1 MPVIDLKNVNIYFE
15 DGTALVG
22 AINNLKAGAINN
34 ASGYAIGAVQILVDG
49 FTGVIP
55 VGSKITSGVNVA
67 RVTSTVE
74 TSGNT
79 TTINFTPA
87 LTAAVVDNDV
97 VNVTGFAVGANTLV
111 VDGFVGQVPV
121 GSRVQIGGDDRYTVV
136 STVESTGNT
145 VKIVVTPTLAV
156 AAADNA
162 VLNVFGVY
170 LKIKVGDGTCTFSE
184 KKPREYKLDRGLL
197 DSVRNGDQVPMDVSI
212 GLMYIA
218 LTASSGDPPT
228 PEDALKQRGAA
239 ATWVNADV
247 SDPCAPFAINIR
259 LDHKPPGCTAFQV
272 ERVILPSFRY
282 EELNHDPKAG
292 TIACTGKCNAL
303 EAIVTRFD
311 NVP

>member
-15 DGTALVG
+15 DGTALTG
-22 AINNLKAGAINN
+22 LINNGA
-34 ASGYAIGAVQILVDG
+34 GYAPGA
-49 FTGVIP
+49 
-55 VGSKITSGVNVA
+55 
-67 RVTSTVE
+67 
-74 TSGNT
+74 
-79 TTINFTPA
+79 TTI
-87 LTAAVVDNDV
+87 VVD
-97 VNVTGFAVGANTLV
+97 TFTSK
-111 VDGFVGQVPV
+111 VPV
-121 GSRVQIGGDDRYTVV
+121 GARLSIDGDDRYSVV
-136 STVESTGNT
+136 STTETSSATT
-145 VKIVVTPTLAV
+145 TIVFTPSLHAAV
-156 AAADNA
+156 LDNA
-162 VLNVFGVY
+162 PVLAFGVF

-218 LTASSGDPPT
+218 LTASAGDPPT

-239 ATWVNADV
+239 SGWINADV

-259 LDHKPPGCTAFQV
+259 LDHQPPGCTAFQV

-303 EAIVTRFD
+303 EALVSRFTRA
-311 NVP
+311 

>member
-1 MPVIDLKNVNIYFE
+1 MPVIDLKNVTIYFE
-15 DGTALVG
+15 DGTILNG
-22 AINNLKAGAINN
+22 LINNVAGYN
-34 ASGYAIGAVQILVDG
+34 IGATSLLVDV
-49 FTGVIP
+49 FT
-55 VGSKITSGVNVA
+55 SK
-67 RVTSTVE
+67 
-74 TSGNT
+74 
-79 TTINFTPA
+79 
-87 LTAAVVDNDV
+87 
-97 VNVTGFAVGANTLV
+97 
-111 VDGFVGQVPV
+111 VPV
-121 GSRVQIGGDDRYTVV
+121 GARISINGDDRYTVV
-136 STVESTGNT
+136 STTETSSATT
-145 VKIVVTPTLAV
+145 TIVITPALV
-156 AAADNA
+156 AAVSDDQPVIAY
-162 VLNVFGVY
+162 GVY

-239 ATWVNADV
+239 SGWINADV

-259 LDHKPPGCTAFQV
+259 LDHQPPGCTAFQV

-303 EAIVTRFD
+303 EALVTRFSR
-311 NVP
+311 V